1 MGEPWVIIPPG
12 LTIEDVRGVWNA
24 EGEHIA
30 TFHDADARR
39 RALAC
44 VNALEGWT
52 TEALEQL
59 AAPLADQLRK
69 RDERIRKL
77 EEAARAAYAH
87 VIELQDAWIRGVLSE
102 HDGLGGIR
110 SNRNDDVLHLIT
122 HALGEG

>member
-1 MGEPWVIIPPG
+1 MG
-12 LTIEDVRGVWNA
+12 DMA
-24 EGEHIA
+24 
-30 TFHDADARR
+30 ARITPLGI
-39 RALAC
+39 LAIT
-44 VNALEGWT
+44 VLDDPT
-52 TEALEQL
+52 TETL
-59 AAPLADQLRK
+59 AAFQDAVKAPLETQIRE

-102 HDGLGGIR
+102 HDGLGGTR

>member
-1 MGEPWVIIPPG
+1 MTNDNPEQEARAAV
-12 LTIEDVRGVWNA
+12 VRAVKKA
-24 EGEHIA
+24 SAH
-30 TFHDADARR
+30 ADAKDGCSRCEMIAA
-39 RALAC
+39 ALDRLC
-44 VNALEGWT
+44 TVVKEPLE
-52 TEALEQL
+52 AQL
-59 AAPLADQLRK
+59 GE

-102 HDGLGGIR
+102 HDGLGGTR